1 MGLMVA
7 CGVIKIKLINS
18 TMHMKIENEDI
29 VKITSEKLCTNTNWR
44 IAYKRYADGINENKT
59 LLIEA
64 ADYLNKF
71 LPKDMGL
78 IRIYS
83 SINLAQKS
91 SNLARKSSV
100 KYDLRIYGQSVATLI
115 VQFDKYKNKKV
126 FLKIDTEQESKNETH
141 LKIKTP
147 ASPLRRPYE
156 WESTEAQVILST
168 LISFDGKGAA
178 MHSEEHKLETLVL
191 SDLAKK
197 HIKDG
202 KKLPFIRPV
211 ILGGL
216 GFFQMRTPFGA
227 SNHNSKDYPKY
238 SMRQGK
244 AASGGGIDILARIQH
259 DNGKW
264 RLAVIELKDGNDKKE
279 PQPLV
284 MQQALV
290 YATFIAHLLR
300 DESCGN
306 SWYNIF
312 RNRENEVVLKEET
325 ELHIDVITMMPPIP
339 FNKNKE
345 PIYDEGKMDQIIVP
359 NIPKVI
365 LHPSTIYIDAELET
379 SKIKKVYGSLIDDKR
394 KV

>member
-1 MGLMVA
+1 
-7 CGVIKIKLINS
+7 
-18 TMHMKIENEDI
+18 MKIENEDI
-29 VKITSEKLCTNTNWR
+29 VKITSEKLCSNTDWR
-44 IAYKRYADGINENKT
+44 KAYERYADGINLNKT

-64 ADYLNKF
+64 ADFLKKF
-71 LPKDMGL
+71 LPKDMGP

-83 SINLAQKS
+83 SIKLAQKS
-91 SNLARKSSV
+91 PV
-100 KYDLRIYGQSVATLI
+100 TYDLRIYGQSVASLI

-126 FLKIDTEQESKNETH
+126 FLKIDAEQESKNETH
-141 LKIKTP
+141 LKLKTP

-156 WESTEAQVILST
+156 WESAEAQEILST
-168 LISFDGKGAA
+168 LISFDGTGSD
-178 MHSEEHKLETLVL
+178 MHSNEHKLETLVL
-191 SDLAKK
+191 SDLAKE
-197 HIKDG
+197 HTTDG

-211 ILGGL
+211 ILGDL
-216 GFFQMRTPFGA
+216 GFFQMRTPLGA

-259 DNGKW
+259 NNGTW
-264 RLAVIELKDGNDKKE
+264 RFAVIELKDGNDKKE

-300 DESCGN
+300 DDCCGN

-312 RNRENEVVLKEET
+312 RNHKNEGVLKEEK

-339 FNKNKE
+339 LNNKKE
-345 PIYDEGKMDQIIVP
+345 PIYEEGKMDQIRVP
-359 NIPKVI
+359 NIPNVI

-379 SKIKKVYGSLIDDKR
+379 SKIKNVYGSLIDDKR
-394 KV
+394 KYEH